1 VSGYPQWEFPA
12 CWLQGAVQQN
22 LYGKSFPKARSCKP
36 SWGSFRTYADAAL
49 SSGSPHRPATA
60 PAFRKQCEVLAVK
73 DKEQGHAPDQLE
85 EMMGNL
91 RLLVADDHDVVR
103 KGVRTLLEEQPGWEV
118 AAEAA
123 DGREA
128 VEKAKL
134 VQPDV
139 TILDLSMPEL
149 NGLEAA
155 REILKTVPTKVLI
168 LTMYDSD
175 PLIRQTLE
183 AGARGYLLKSDAGRD
198 LVSAVDALRRNK
210 TFFTPKVAQMVLEG
224 YLGRTTKENED
235 DSNRKN
241 GLRLTARQKQI
252 LQLLAEGKSSKEV
265 AVALNIS
272 VKTAETHRAN
282 IMRRLD
288 CHSVTELVRYAIRN
302 HIIEA

>member
-1 VSGYPQWEFPA
+1 
-12 CWLQGAVQQN
+12 
-22 LYGKSFPKARSCKP
+22 
-36 SWGSFRTYADAAL
+36 
-49 SSGSPHRPATA
+49 
-60 PAFRKQCEVLAVK
+60 
-73 DKEQGHAPDQLE
+73 
-85 EMMGNL
+85 MMGNL

-128 VEKAKL
+128 VEKAKQ

-155 REILKTVPTKVLI
+155 REILKTVQTKVLI

-224 YLGRTTKENED
+224 YLGRPSKENEE
-235 DSNRKN
+235 DSGRKN

>member
-1 VSGYPQWEFPA
+1 MA
-12 CWLQGAVQQN
+12 
-22 LYGKSFPKARSCKP
+22 
-36 SWGSFRTYADAAL
+36 
-49 SSGSPHRPATA
+49 
-60 PAFRKQCEVLAVK
+60 
-73 DKEQGHAPDQLE
+73 
-85 EMMGNL
+85 NL

-155 REILKTVPTKVLI
+155 KEILKTVQTKVLI

-224 YLGRTTKENED
+224 YLGRTTKENDED
-235 DSNRKN
+235 SNNRKN

>member
-1 VSGYPQWEFPA
+1 MA
-12 CWLQGAVQQN
+12 
-22 LYGKSFPKARSCKP
+22 
-36 SWGSFRTYADAAL
+36 
-49 SSGSPHRPATA
+49 
-60 PAFRKQCEVLAVK
+60 
-73 DKEQGHAPDQLE
+73 
-85 EMMGNL
+85 NL

-149 NGLEAA
+149 NGLDAA

-224 YLGRTTKENED
+224 YLGRPTKENDED
-235 DSNRKN
+235 TGRKN

>member
-1 VSGYPQWEFPA
+1 MA
-12 CWLQGAVQQN
+12 
-22 LYGKSFPKARSCKP
+22 
-36 SWGSFRTYADAAL
+36 
-49 SSGSPHRPATA
+49 
-60 PAFRKQCEVLAVK
+60 
-73 DKEQGHAPDQLE
+73 
-85 EMMGNL
+85 NL

-155 REILKTVPTKVLI
+155 KEILKSVPTKVLI

-224 YLGRTTKENED
+224 YLGRPTKEGD
-235 DSNRKN
+235 DENPRKN

>member
-1 VSGYPQWEFPA
+1 MA
-12 CWLQGAVQQN
+12 
-22 LYGKSFPKARSCKP
+22 
-36 SWGSFRTYADAAL
+36 
-49 SSGSPHRPATA
+49 
-60 PAFRKQCEVLAVK
+60 
-73 DKEQGHAPDQLE
+73 
-85 EMMGNL
+85 NL

-128 VEKAKL
+128 VEKAKQ

-155 REILKTVPTKVLI
+155 REILKSVQTKVLI

-224 YLGRTTKENED
+224 DLGRPTKENEED
-235 DSNRKN
+235 NTRKN

>member
-1 VSGYPQWEFPA
+1 MA
-12 CWLQGAVQQN
+12 
-22 LYGKSFPKARSCKP
+22 
-36 SWGSFRTYADAAL
+36 
-49 SSGSPHRPATA
+49 
-60 PAFRKQCEVLAVK
+60 
-73 DKEQGHAPDQLE
+73 
-85 EMMGNL
+85 NL
-91 RLLVADDHDVVR
+91 RVLVADDHDVVR

-155 REILKTVPTKVLI
+155 REILKTVQTKVLI

-198 LVSAVDALRRNK
+198 LVSAVDALRRDK
-210 TFFTPKVAQMVLEG
+210 TFFTPKVAQMVLQG
-224 YLGRTTKENED
+224 YLGRPAKESHED
-235 DSNRKN
+235 RNRKN
-241 GLRLTARQKQI
+241 GLVLTARQKQI
-252 LQLLAEGKSSKEV
+252 LQLLAEGNSSKEV
-265 AVALNIS
+265 AMALNIS

>member
-1 VSGYPQWEFPA
+1 MA
-12 CWLQGAVQQN
+12 
-22 LYGKSFPKARSCKP
+22 
-36 SWGSFRTYADAAL
+36 
-49 SSGSPHRPATA
+49 
-60 PAFRKQCEVLAVK
+60 
-73 DKEQGHAPDQLE
+73 
-85 EMMGNL
+85 NL

-118 AAEAA
+118 AAEAS

-134 VQPDV
+134 VQPDI

-155 REILKTVPTKVLI
+155 REILKTVSTKVLI

-224 YLGRTTKENED
+224 YLGRPSKENED
-235 DSNRKN
+235 DGNRKN

-265 AVALNIS
+265 AVALSIS